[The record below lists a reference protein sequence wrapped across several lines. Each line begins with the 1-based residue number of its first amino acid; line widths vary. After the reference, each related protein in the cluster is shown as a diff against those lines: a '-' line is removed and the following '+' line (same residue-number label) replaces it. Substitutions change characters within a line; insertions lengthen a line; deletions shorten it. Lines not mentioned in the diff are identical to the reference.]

1 MVCGP
6 DGANAW
12 GRARGIGSGA
22 SPEAGDA
29 PDFLCAAESLNRQ
42 NNVAKK
48 SYNVDISDAR
58 CRSCGVCW
66 DVCPTKVLAWK
77 PPLNKAIVKE
87 LSACTGCKLCE
98 WLCPDFAIVVRTEGV
113 VNMARP
119 IPEPA
124 RGRI

>member
-1 MVCGP
+1 M
-6 DGANAW
+6 
-12 GRARGIGSGA
+12 
-22 SPEAGDA
+22 
-29 PDFLCAAESLNRQ
+29 
-42 NNVAKK
+42 AKK
-48 SYNVDISDAR
+48 SYNVAISDAR

-66 DVCPTKVLAWK
+66 DVCPTKVLGWK